1 MKYLLAIIGISLLA
15 LGCNKGD
22 FNTVPVITFKS
33 IEPNAFQ
40 TDNVTPLGHPMLTI
54 TLKDAEG
61 DFGFNDG
68 FDTSY
73 VYVKNMFFNP
83 ALEDSF
89 KFPTLS
95 GIDRKNLSVDVSVDL
110 KALALGSGLPG
121 PNVDTIYF
129 EVYVKDFAKNKSN
142 VVQAG
147 PLYLVTP

>member
-73 VYVKNMFFNP
+73 VYVKNMFFTP

>member
-15 LGCNKGD
+15 SGCNKGD

-73 VYVKNMFFNP
+73 VYVKNMFFTP

>member
-1 MKYLLAIIGISLLA
+1 MKFIPAFAFICLLFT
-15 LGCNKGD
+15 GCKKGD
-22 FNTVPVITFKS
+22 FNTVPVISFKS
-33 IEPNAFQ
+33 IEPNVFQ

-61 DFGFNDG
+61 DFGFQDG

-73 VYVKNMFFNP
+73 VYVKNTFLIP

-89 KFPTLS
+89 KFPPLS
-95 GIDRKNLSVDVSVDL
+95 GIDRKNLDVDVSVDL

-121 PNVDTIYF
+121 PNVDTLYF